1 MNKGEKTKI
10 VEKKM
15 LKFED
20 AKLRLEERAAD
31 DCRKERS
38 LVHSLLMKKREDQI
52 NTLQSNQEFMEEWN
66 KKGKQAWRANMS
78 KTKERIDKAQRLEDK
93 LTNRYKDMLHKQIGD
108 ATSEVVDGIEQFEKN
123 LQRLGIDTSA
133 NVDEGAD
140 PKGAAKGAE
149 KPKKE
154 GKPLGGFSYAATMNK
169 IKEKKTLGDFAR
181 KERDRRRRK
190 MQVDQARTQAT
201 VEKKKRE
208 EELIAKFG
216 RSSVQDRRDGYEE
229 WKFRESKRIIEQLRL
244 KKERDFESER
254 GKETAALAQAD
265 EATKDERANV
275 HRKEYRE
282 KRKVHRDLRRKEK
295 AEKRLIHR
303 EICSDVFDKIME
315 IVDEA
320 SYTIKKEGALERK
333 RWREWMETFKEGGQ
347 VSQFES
353 AAFLGVT
360 TQIEYE
366 VPEEVEKGLENVDLD
381 ELQNYLA
388 CIGRWR
394 TEHLF

>member
-1 MNKGEKTKI
+1 
-10 VEKKM
+10 
-15 LKFED
+15 
-20 AKLRLEERAAD
+20 
-31 DCRKERS
+31 
-38 LVHSLLMKKREDQI
+38 
-52 NTLQSNQEFMEEWN
+52 MEEWN

-140 PKGAAKGAE
+140 PKAAAKGAE

-244 KKERDFESER
+244 KSR
-254 GKETAALAQAD
+254 
-265 EATKDERANV
+265 
-275 HRKEYRE
+275 
-282 KRKVHRDLRRKEK
+282 
-295 AEKRLIHR
+295 
-303 EICSDVFDKIME
+303 
-315 IVDEA
+315 
-320 SYTIKKEGALERK
+320 
-333 RWREWMETFKEGGQ
+333 
-347 VSQFES
+347 
-353 AAFLGVT
+353 
-360 TQIEYE
+360 
-366 VPEEVEKGLENVDLD
+366 
-381 ELQNYLA
+381 
-388 CIGRWR
+388 
-394 TEHLF
+394 